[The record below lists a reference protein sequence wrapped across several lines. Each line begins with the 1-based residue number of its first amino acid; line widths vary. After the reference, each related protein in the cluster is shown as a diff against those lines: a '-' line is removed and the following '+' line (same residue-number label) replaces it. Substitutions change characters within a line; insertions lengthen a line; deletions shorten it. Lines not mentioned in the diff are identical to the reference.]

1 MMNSKSTTK
10 KNHFANDGTF
20 GLFAHLRKFL
30 MYYFNRQ
37 STNTVTT
44 MFIFSKHLEIPIG
57 LNKMS
62 DVCYRKKVV
71 VFLILIT
78 GTLIICTRFDFLSVV
93 TKECCKLF

>member
-57 LNKMS
+57 LNKNEWRLLQEKGGGVS
-62 DVCYRKKVV
+62 YPNYWDVDHLHAFR
-71 VFLILIT
+71 LP
-78 GTLIICTRFDFLSVV
+78 
-93 TKECCKLF
+93 